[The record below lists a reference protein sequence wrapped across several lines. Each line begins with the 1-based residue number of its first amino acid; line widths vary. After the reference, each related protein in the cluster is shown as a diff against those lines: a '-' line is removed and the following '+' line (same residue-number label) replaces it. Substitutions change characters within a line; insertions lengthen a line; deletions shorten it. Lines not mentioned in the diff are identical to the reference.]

1 MGGWA
6 SQYLY
11 ICIVKL
17 NLLLNFLEG
26 ILSKR
31 SLSLSLSLSHTRQ
44 GLNHSPTP
52 QNQAPQKKE
61 KEKNIP
67 HRILLRIRPPLQPPR
82 PKAINIRPRRLSR
95 TEADLI
101 RCQTHHTSI
110 ASMQIHHIID
120 RGTLDKMAHIRNA
133 RYGVDFGSRDVSEW
147 VVDVGCID
155 EFGDEVGQG
164 LYHLGVRR

>member
-1 MGGWA
+1 MDTYRRWGVGKV
-6 SQYLY
+6 SIY

-17 NLLLNFLEG
+17 NLLQVF
-26 ILSKR
+26 
-31 SLSLSLSLSHTRQ
+31 SLSLSLA
-44 GLNHSPTP
+44 HSSGAKPLP
-52 QNQAPQKKE
+52 NPPFNKKKE
-61 KEKNIP
+61 KKKKNIP

-95 TEADLI
+95 READLI

-110 ASMQIHHIID
+110 TSMQIHHIID

-133 RYGVDFGSRDVSEW
+133 RYGVDFGSRDVSQW

-155 EFGDEVGQG
+155 EFGDEVGEG
-164 LYHLGVRR
+164 LNFYGGGR

>member
-6 SQYLY
+6 SQYIYMYCKTQLAAQFSWKESY
-11 ICIVKL
+11 PKV
-17 NLLLNFLEG
+17 F
-26 ILSKR
+26 
-31 SLSLSLSLSHTRQ
+31 SLA
-44 GLNHSPTP
+44 HSSGAKPLP
-52 QNQAPQKKE
+52 NPPFNKKKE
-61 KEKNIP
+61 KKKKKNIP

-110 ASMQIHHIID
+110 TSMQIHHIID

-133 RYGVDFGSRDVSEW
+133 RYGVDFGARDVSQW

-155 EFGDEVGQG
+155 EFGDEVGEG
-164 LYHLGVRR
+164 LNFYGGGR

>member
-1 MGGWA
+1 MMGGWA
-6 SQYLY
+6 SQYIY

-17 NLLLNFLEG
+17 NLLLNFPGRNPIQKYSSGAKPLPNPPFN
-26 ILSKR
+26 K
-31 SLSLSLSLSHTRQ
+31 
-44 GLNHSPTP
+44 
-52 QNQAPQKKE
+52 KKE
-61 KEKNIP
+61 KEEKNIP

-110 ASMQIHHIID
+110 PSMQIHHIID

-133 RYGVDFGSRDVSEW
+133 RYGVDFGARDVSQW

-155 EFGDEVGQG
+155 EFGDEVGEG
-164 LYHLGVRR
+164 LNFYGGGR